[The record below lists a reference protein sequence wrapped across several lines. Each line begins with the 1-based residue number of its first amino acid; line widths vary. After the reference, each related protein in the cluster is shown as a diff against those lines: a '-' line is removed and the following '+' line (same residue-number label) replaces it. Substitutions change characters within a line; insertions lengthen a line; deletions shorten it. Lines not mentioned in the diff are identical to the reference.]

1 MTALLYLAH
10 LAIYG
15 NTQLVLLTAME
26 LTLKKPLI
34 NNYLTITEDTEAL
47 TLSLMF
53 IGS

>member
-34 NNYLTITEDTEAL
+34 NNYLTITEAL